1 MIYLRHRRCESCA
14 SAFQLSFFLGFCFT
28 NYFVLKLHGVSV
40 SFTQFGLF
48 EFNYIS
54 FEIDLTAY
62 YLNVSKVFEI
72 QLQNFK
78 EKFISFEKKIKIFQ
92 NIFSCNFDIT
102 VSSLKECG
110 GRRTIFNSLVLS
122 G

>member
-1 MIYLRHRRCESCA
+1 M
-14 SAFQLSFFLGFCFT
+14 
-28 NYFVLKLHGVSV
+28 HGVSIC
-40 SFTQFGLF
+40 FTQFGLF

-54 FEIDLTAY
+54 FEIDLTDD
-62 YLNVSKVFEI
+62 YLSISKFSKYNSKFLKKNSLVSK
-72 QLQNFK
+72 
-78 EKFISFEKKIKIFQ
+78 KKIKIFQ

-110 GRRTIFNSLVLS
+110 GRRTIFKSFVLS

>member
-1 MIYLRHRRCESCA
+1 M
-14 SAFQLSFFLGFCFT
+14 
-28 NYFVLKLHGVSV
+28 HGVSV

-62 YLNVSKVFEI
+62 YLNVSNVFQI

-110 GRRTIFNSLVLS
+110 GRRTIFKSLVFS